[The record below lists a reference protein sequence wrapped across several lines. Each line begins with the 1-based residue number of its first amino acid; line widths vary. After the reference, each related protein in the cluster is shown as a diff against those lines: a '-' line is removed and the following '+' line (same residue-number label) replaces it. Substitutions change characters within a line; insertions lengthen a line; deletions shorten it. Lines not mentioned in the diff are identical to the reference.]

1 MANNEFQSDFD
12 LNLKLRI
19 IMTYHDI
26 SHKTNT

>member
-19 IMTYHDI
+19 IMTYNDI